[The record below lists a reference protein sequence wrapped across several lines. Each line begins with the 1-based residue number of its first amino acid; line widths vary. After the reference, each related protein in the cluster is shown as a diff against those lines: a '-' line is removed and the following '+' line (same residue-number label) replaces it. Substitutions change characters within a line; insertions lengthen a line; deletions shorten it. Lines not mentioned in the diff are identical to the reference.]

1 MNLLCHPR
9 ITRLDTKIP
18 RNEELAKRAVRR
30 FTPGTSLLCVS
41 TAGREAGVTESA
53 LAFLEKESAER
64 PFGSQPGPASPT
76 LGANWFSPK
85 KRHPAF
91 AGCQMEGVF
100 GVGALLPQFLA
111 ELTSTLNSRIWNYY
125 SISARPWQA

>member
-18 RNEELAKRAVRR
+18 RNEGLTNRAVRR

-41 TAGREAGVTESA
+41 TAGREAGFTELA

-64 PFGSQPGPASPT
+64 PFGPRPGQESPALDAGQISAKGWRNASLPSSHRAELRRRASPS
-76 LGANWFSPK
+76 GYRA
-85 KRHPAF
+85 
-91 AGCQMEGVF
+91 
-100 GVGALLPQFLA
+100 ALSFEP
-111 ELTSTLNSRIWNYY
+111 RGG
-125 SISARPWQA
+125 